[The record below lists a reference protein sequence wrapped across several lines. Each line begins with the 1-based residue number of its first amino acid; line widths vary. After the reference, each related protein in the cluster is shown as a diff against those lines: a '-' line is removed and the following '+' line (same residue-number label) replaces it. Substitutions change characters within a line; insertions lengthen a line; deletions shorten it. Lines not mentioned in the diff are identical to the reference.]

1 MNQIG
6 PRLVNRYIFK
16 NISNRHLNLE
26 TLKKID
32 SEKMFEVYDK
42 WPQIGE
48 KQYNSDFE
56 LVENSNPEHIVF
68 AGMGG
73 SGAISDLFAS
83 ILSKTNVHVD
93 VVKGYVL
100 PKTVDSDSLVVTT
113 SISGN
118 TIETLSVLEQAKKIG
133 CNTIAFSDG
142 GKMQKICNENNMQYR
157 NIPSFHS
164 PRASFTSFLYSMLK
178 VLNPVLPISESDIVE
193 SLTKMKD
200 IQKKIWSENLS
211 ENNPALKLA
220 SWLPEIPVI
229 YYPWGLESAAIRFK
243 NSLQENSKMHVVA
256 EDVIEACHNGIVSW
270 KKSSNIKP
278 ILVRGKEDYVK
289 TQERWE
295 ILKEFFNNEDI
306 EYKEIFSLSGSIL
319 TKLINLIYLFDY
331 TSIYKAVLLEID
343 PTPVI
348 AINFVKG
355 RL

>member
-1 MNQIG
+1 MD
-6 PRLVNRYIFK
+6 
-16 NISNRHLNLE
+16 LE
-26 TLKKID
+26 TLNRID
-32 SEKMFEVYDK
+32 SSKMYQVYDK
-42 WPQIGE
+42 WPEIGE
-48 KQYNSDFE
+48 TQYNADFE
-56 LVENSNPEHIVF
+56 LIEDFNPEHIVF

-83 ILSKTNVHVD
+83 ILSKTTVHVD
-93 VVKGYVL
+93 VVKGYLL
-100 PKTVDSDSLVVTT
+100 PKTVDSDSLVVCT

-133 CNTIAFSDG
+133 CKTIAFSDG
-142 GKMQKICNENNMQYR
+142 GKMQQICNDNNIEFR
-157 NIPSFHS
+157 KIPSFHS

-178 VLNPVLPISESDIVE
+178 VLSPVLPINESDIRE
-193 SLTKMKD
+193 SLTKMKEV
-200 IQKKIWSENLS
+200 QKKIASENIS
-211 ENNPALKLA
+211 EDNPALKLA
-220 SWLPEIPVI
+220 TWLPEIPVI

-243 NSLQENSKMHVVA
+243 NSLQENSKVHVIA

-270 KKSSNIKP
+270 KKSNNIKP
-278 ILVRGKEDYVK
+278 ILVRGKEDYIK

-295 ILKEFFNNEDI
+295 ILKEFFNNEDV
-306 EYKEIFSLSGSIL
+306 EYKEVFSLSGSIL

-331 TSIYKAVLLEID
+331 VSIYKAVLTEID